1 MGTILKLG
9 MARILRISSVPFML
23 GSVRS
28 IWIRLGLKAGN
39 VSNATGPSSTASTTN
54 PDKSNLRR

>member
-9 MARILRISSVPFML
+9 MARIRRINSVPFML
-23 GSVRS
+23 GSERS
-28 IWIRLGLKAGN
+28 IWMRLGLKVGSTSSA
-39 VSNATGPSSTASTTN
+39 AGPSSTASTTN